1 MCDRNGRERRMSP
14 SERALAVRAIDGMA
28 ELAGLA
34 DSPDAE
40 SIVDR
45 EAHLVDPSNTGA
57 VRERLRRLLDAHR
70 TEWNAFMC
78 SMPKHSWVRGHDRH
92 PPSCCQTW

>member
-34 DSPDAE
+34 GSPDGE
-40 SIVDR
+40 SIIDR
-45 EAHLVDPSNTGA
+45 EAHLIDPGNPDA

-78 SMPKHSWVRGHDRH
+78 FLPKRSWVRDIVA
-92 PPSCCQTW
+92 QL

>member
-14 SERALAVRAIDGMA
+14 SERAIAVRAIDGMA
-28 ELAGLA
+28 ELAGSA

-45 EAHLVDPSNTGA
+45 EAHLVDPSNPGA

-70 TEWNAFMC
+70 TEWNALMC
-78 SMPKHSWVRGHDRH
+78 SLPKHSWVRDIVA
-92 PPSCCQTW
+92 PL